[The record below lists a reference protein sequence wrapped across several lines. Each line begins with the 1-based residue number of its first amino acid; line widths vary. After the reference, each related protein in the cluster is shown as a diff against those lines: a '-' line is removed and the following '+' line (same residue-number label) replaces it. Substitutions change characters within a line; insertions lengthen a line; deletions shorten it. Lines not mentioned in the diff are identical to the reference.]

1 VRYKWYYGCLFAAF
15 TTRVNRETGLTLLSA
30 FKAEMNKVF
39 QQKEAV
45 A

>member
-1 VRYKWYYGCLFAAF
+1 LESRASGGGLHD
-15 TTRVNRETGLTLLSA
+15 EGQPGEGLTLLSA